1 MLGSSGAVQRT
12 GLARRPIDTQKEVT
26 FRVRSRA
33 GPEQPMPRKLGLA
46 IVLMLV
52 AVLLVPQAADAA
64 TSLNQ
69 VIENLRNWLIGLLVA
84 LATLL
89 LTVGGIR
96 YLLAAGDP
104 GALERAKGT
113 IKAAIAGYAL
123 AALAPVLV
131 TVIQHIVG

>member
-1 MLGSSGAVQRT
+1 MRRT
-12 GLARRPIDTQKEVT
+12 LA
-26 FRVRSRA
+26 
-33 GPEQPMPRKLGLA
+33 LA
-46 IVLMLV
+46 IVLALV
-52 AVLLVPQAADAA
+52 AALLVPQVADAA

-89 LTVGGIR
+89 LTVGGVR

-104 GALERAKGT
+104 GGLEKAKGT

-131 TVIQHIVG
+131 TVLQHIVG

>member
-1 MLGSSGAVQRT
+1 
-12 GLARRPIDTQKEVT
+12 
-26 FRVRSRA
+26 
-33 GPEQPMPRKLGLA
+33 MPRKLVVVFCLA
-46 IVLMLV
+46 LI
-52 AVLLVPQAADAA
+52 AALLVPQAADAA

-69 VIENLRNWLIGLLVA
+69 VIDNMRTWILGLLVA

-89 LTVGGIR
+89 LTIGGVR

-104 GALERAKGT
+104 GAIEKAKGT

-131 TVIQHIVG
+131 TVVGHIVGA

>member
-1 MLGSSGAVQRT
+1 LKQTSRVRE
-12 GLARRPIDTQKEVT
+12 KEVI
-26 FRVRSRA
+26 RVRSRA
-33 GPEQPMPRKLGLA
+33 GPEQVMRRTLA
-46 IVLMLV
+46 LTVALALV
-52 AVLLVPQAADAA
+52 AALLVPEVADAA

-89 LTVGGIR
+89 LTVGGVR

-104 GALERAKGT
+104 GALEKAKGT
-113 IKAAIAGYAL
+113 IKAALAGYAL

-131 TVIQHIVG
+131 TVLQRVVG

>member
-1 MLGSSGAVQRT
+1 MRRT
-12 GLARRPIDTQKEVT
+12 LVLTIALA
-26 FRVRSRA
+26 
-33 GPEQPMPRKLGLA
+33 
-46 IVLMLV
+46 LV
-52 AVLLVPQAADAA
+52 AALLVPQVADAA

-89 LTVGGIR
+89 LTVGGVR

-104 GALERAKGT
+104 GALEKAKGT
-113 IKAAIAGYAL
+113 IKAALAGYAL

-131 TVIQHIVG
+131 TVLQHIVG

>member
-1 MLGSSGAVQRT
+1 LG
-12 GLARRPIDTQKEVT
+12 
-26 FRVRSRA
+26 FRVLPAETTNRLTEGGERGLISRA
-33 GPEQPMPRKLGLA
+33 GPELAMPRKLAALFCLA
-46 IVLMLV
+46 LI
-52 AVLLVPQAADAA
+52 AALLLPQAADAA

-69 VIENLRNWLIGLLVA
+69 VIDNMRTWILGLLVA

-89 LTVGGIR
+89 LTIGGVR

-104 GALERAKGT
+104 GAIEKAKGT

-131 TVIQHIVG
+131 TVVGHIVGA